1 MLLQSYFPFLALNR
15 KTIFSEKYSYFLRLL
30 FAFTMIFVFNDGQ
43 ITEGEKS
50 RNSVKIRN
58 SGIFYIINIMN
69 FSKFAQE
76 INFYLLVGSLHLIHS
91 KLKIFIHSFISSRL
105 PCPMNR
111 ALPCPMNRR
120 QVELF

>member
-1 MLLQSYFPFLALNR
+1 MLLQSYFPFLVLNR
-15 KTIFSEKYSYFLRLL
+15 KTNFSEKYSYFLRLL

-111 ALPCPMNRR
+111 VLPCPMNRM